1 MKRRV
6 VEISDEARNDLIR
19 LYDRIAEAASPATAL
34 SYVEGIENYVLGFD
48 IASERGVLRD
58 DIRPGLRVVGYKH
71 RASIAFIVEDERVII
86 LRIFHGGQNWTEQF
100 R

>member
-1 MKRRV
+1 VKRRA

-34 SYVEGIENYVLGFD
+34 SYIERIEDYVRGFD

-71 RASIAFIVEDERVII
+71 RASIAFTIEDERVII